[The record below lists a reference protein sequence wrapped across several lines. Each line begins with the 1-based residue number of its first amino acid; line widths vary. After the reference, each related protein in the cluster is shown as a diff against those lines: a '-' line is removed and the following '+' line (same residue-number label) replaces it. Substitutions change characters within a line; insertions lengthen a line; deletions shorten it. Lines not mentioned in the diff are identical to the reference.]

1 MENKKSIKK
10 NMIMSIILTA
20 SNFVFPLITF
30 SYVARVLTPIGTGKV
45 AFVNSILSYFIYF
58 AMLGVS
64 AYGLREAAKVRDNK
78 KELSKLVKELLSINL
93 IATVISYII
102 LIICVLVI
110 PKLFEYKSLFL
121 VMSITILLNSIGV
134 EWLYKALEEYS
145 YITTRS
151 LIFKI
156 IYVPLVFLLVRT
168 DKDYVIYGF
177 LSIFVSSANYI
188 CNFINI
194 RKYVNIKE
202 VKKLE
207 LKKHIKPL
215 LILLIGVTAI
225 TVYNSFDISML
236 GFINTDYEVGLY
248 NASYKIRNILT
259 SLSTAITAVLI
270 PRISYNL
277 GKSNKEEVNNLVRLS
292 LRTSMLIAYPIVMY
306 CLLFSKNDLTFI
318 CGEDYLAANGSLI
331 VLLICVFVLILT
343 NLYGNQL
350 MIPLGK
356 DKQFSKS
363 VTIGLFINII
373 LNLLLIPKLGA
384 LGAAIGTLATEAWN
398 AIYMGYHVREYVT
411 GLFKKISVYKYIIAS
426 IIALAIS
433 YAISLC
439 IKQLNLIYYI
449 FITGIIFMA
458 TYYIVL
464 ILFKEEG
471 INNEILKVKNRF
483 LKAK

>member
-1 MENKKSIKK
+1 
-10 NMIMSIILTA
+10 
-20 SNFVFPLITF
+20 
-30 SYVARVLTPIGTGKV
+30 
-45 AFVNSILSYFIYF
+45 
-58 AMLGVS
+58 
-64 AYGLREAAKVRDNK
+64 
-78 KELSKLVKELLSINL
+78 
-93 IATVISYII
+93 
-102 LIICVLVI
+102 
-110 PKLFEYKSLFL
+110 
-121 VMSITILLNSIGV
+121 
-134 EWLYKALEEYS
+134 
-145 YITTRS
+145 
-151 LIFKI
+151 
-156 IYVPLVFLLVRT
+156 
-168 DKDYVIYGF
+168 
-177 LSIFVSSANYI
+177 
-188 CNFINI
+188 
-194 RKYVNIKE
+194 
-202 VKKLE
+202 
-207 LKKHIKPL
+207 
-215 LILLIGVTAI
+215 
-225 TVYNSFDISML
+225 
-236 GFINTDYEVGLY
+236 
-248 NASYKIRNILT
+248 
-259 SLSTAITAVLI
+259 
-270 PRISYNL
+270 
-277 GKSNKEEVNNLVRLS
+277 
-292 LRTSMLIAYPIVMY
+292 
-306 CLLFSKNDLTFI
+306 
-318 CGEDYLAANGSLI
+318 
-331 VLLICVFVLILT
+331 
-343 NLYGNQL
+343 